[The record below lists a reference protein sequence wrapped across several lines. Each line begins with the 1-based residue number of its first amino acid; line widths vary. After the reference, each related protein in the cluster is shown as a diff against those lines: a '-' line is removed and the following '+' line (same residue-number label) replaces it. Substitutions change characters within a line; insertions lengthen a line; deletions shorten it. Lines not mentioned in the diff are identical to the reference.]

1 MSLAPFVLNQ
11 ASCLARKGGN
21 GMPMC
26 KRVVEPVS
34 ASMPYDHSIA
44 EEWIDLASAARV
56 EITSEDRQHPVEAA
70 LLSTG
75 QGGWRAARPGEQ
87 TIRLIFDQPQHVK
100 RIQLLFEEP
109 SRARTQEF
117 ALHWSPDGGRS
128 FKEIVRQQWNF
139 SPTGSVR
146 EAEDY
151 RVDLPG
157 VTTLE
162 LAILPDISKEDAR
175 ASLACW
181 RVA

>member
-1 MSLAPFVLNQ
+1 
-11 ASCLARKGGN
+11 
-21 GMPMC
+21 MPLS
-26 KRVVEPVS
+26 KRVIEPVPVPAPS
-34 ASMPYDHSIA
+34 DHSLA

-56 EITSEDRQHPVEAA
+56 EMSSEDPEHPVEAA
-70 LLSTG
+70 LLCTG
-75 QGGWRAARPGEQ
+75 EGGWRAARPGEQ
-87 TIRLIFDQPQHVK
+87 TIRLIFDRPQHVR
-100 RIQLLFEEP
+100 RIQLLFEERD
-109 SRARTQEF
+109 RARTQEF

-151 RVDLPG
+151 QVDLPG

-162 LAILPDISKEDAR
+162 LAILPDISKEDVL

>member
-1 MSLAPFVLNQ
+1 MAL
-11 ASCLARKGGN
+11 
-21 GMPMC
+21 C
-26 KRVVEPVS
+26 KRVIEDIPVS
-34 ASMPYDHSIA
+34 APSEHSLA
-44 EEWIDLASAARV
+44 EEWIDLASEARV
-56 EITSEDRQHPVEAA
+56 EISSEDPEHPIEAA
-70 LLSTG
+70 LLSSS

-87 TIRLIFDQPQHVK
+87 TIRLIFDRPQRVR
-100 RIQLLFEEP
+100 RIHLLFEERD
-109 SRARTQEF
+109 RARTQEF

-151 RVDLPG
+151 QVDLPG

-162 LAILPDISKEDAR
+162 LVIVPDISKDDVF

>member
-1 MSLAPFVLNQ
+1 
-11 ASCLARKGGN
+11 
-21 GMPMC
+21 MPLC
-26 KRVVEPVS
+26 KRIEDVPVF
-34 ASMPYDHSIA
+34 ASSEHSLA
-44 EEWIDLASAARV
+44 EEWIDLASEAQV
-56 EITSEDRQHPVEAA
+56 EISSEDPEHPIEAA
-70 LLSTG
+70 LLSSS

-87 TIRLIFDQPQHVK
+87 TIRLIFDRPKRVR

-109 SRARTQEF
+109 DRARTQEF

-139 SPTGSVR
+139 SPAGSVR

-162 LAILPDISKEDAR
+162 LAIVPDISKDDVP